1 MLIRLIVRIDNKIKN
16 FYAKLLKGLDKL
28 LTLFLNYSLL
38 ESLKIISPV
47 SIGYLMTFVQWF

>member
-1 MLIRLIVRIDNKIKN
+1 MLIPLIVRIDNKIKN